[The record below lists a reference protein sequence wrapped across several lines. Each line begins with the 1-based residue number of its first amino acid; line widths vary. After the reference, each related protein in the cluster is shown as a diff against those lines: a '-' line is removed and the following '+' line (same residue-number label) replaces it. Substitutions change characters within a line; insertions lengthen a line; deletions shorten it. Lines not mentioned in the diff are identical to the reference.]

1 MEGNKN
7 ATAAGTIVAG
17 KPTRKRTDSDET
29 LIYDTEADY
38 FISINSDTEE
48 EEEEVQILE
57 GAEDLRRDSSFSS
70 SITSSSC
77 SSSVTA
83 ASTSAVTA
91 ASTSAVTTAYDKIMT
106 TCKAPELSALARFR
120 ERTVPST
127 GKVSSCVLFDGS
139 RYLGNQINYVEKEDQ
154 PWQE

>member
-17 KPTRKRTDSDET
+17 KSTRKRTDSDET
-29 LIYDTEADY
+29 LIYDTDADY

-77 SSSVTA
+77 SSSA
-83 ASTSAVTA
+83 TA

-120 ERTVPST
+120 KRTVPST